1 MSRDGGGASGLIE
14 LPSLGRK
21 GRTLTKRRSEP
32 YIFVLTA
39 PTHPGVDGISNTIHP
54 VCVANTVPLKSRH
67 AAISAARRC
76 SLGRRRVQ
84 AAPAC
89 DGVPHGDLSSAAA
102 RVTGGVVRSDPS

>member
-1 MSRDGGGASGLIE
+1 MFD
-14 LPSLGRK
+14 P
-21 GRTLTKRRSEP
+21 
-32 YIFVLTA
+32 TA
-39 PTHPGVDGISNTIHP
+39 PTHPGVDGISNTVHP

-67 AAISAARRC
+67 AAISAARRR
-76 SLGRRRVQ
+76 SPGRRRVQ